1 MQPGP
6 RLSQEVHAVNHQF
19 IVVWDNTGLE
29 YIGNITLDE
38 QQRTWAALK
47 GEELKYT
54 IPNLHHL
61 MLRARY
67 NMQRHYEI
75 YVVSAT
81 DGITADDIREMF
93 DANPQMSAD
102 TIRRL
107 GQRIYSDRANRD
119 EILIT

>member
-1 MQPGP
+1 M
-6 RLSQEVHAVNHQF
+6 NHQF
-19 IVVWDNTGLE
+19 VVVWDNLGLE
-29 YIGNITLDE
+29 YIGDITLDE
-38 QQRTWAALK
+38 QQRTWSALK

-54 IPNLHHL
+54 IPNLNHL

-75 YVVSAT
+75 YIVSAT

-93 DANPQMSAD
+93 EAAPQQAAD

-107 GQRIYSDRANRD
+107 GQCLYSDRAEQDN
-119 EILIT
+119 ILIT

>member
-1 MQPGP
+1 M
-6 RLSQEVHAVNHQF
+6 NHQF

-54 IPNLHHL
+54 IPNLNHL

-81 DGITADDIREMF
+81 DGITADDIRDMF
-93 DANPQMSAD
+93 EANPQMSAD

-107 GQRIYSDRANRD
+107 GQRIYSDRANKD